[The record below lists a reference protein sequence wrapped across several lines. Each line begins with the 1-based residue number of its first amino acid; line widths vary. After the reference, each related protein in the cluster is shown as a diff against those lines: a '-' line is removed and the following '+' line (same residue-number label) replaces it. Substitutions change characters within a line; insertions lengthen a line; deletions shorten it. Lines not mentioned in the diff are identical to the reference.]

1 MPIMQIIAGAGPFG
15 NTPNTTWTINGTA
28 VAYYNSVSGYNEGA
42 WITDTAFGSWS
53 YTLGDGS
60 QVTNKGKFWNP
71 TVDDGP
77 GGPAGSPS
85 QIRYTFAG
93 NGIQGYSNARLRA
106 NTHDDPFAQRRVK
119 YNTSS
124 GTTTISTG
132 GNTTQWVTVGGNTW
146 YWVECGNYGG
156 GDGGRSPS
164 GMMAVE
170 IDGSLC
176 VDPDYASYGG

>member
-1 MPIMQIIAGAGPFG
+1 MSMIQIVAGTGPFG
-15 NTPNTTWTINGTA
+15 GVPVDWTINGSV
-28 VAYYNSVSGYNEGA
+28 VATKDDANSYNLGS
-42 WITDTAFGSWS
+42 WITSTSFGSWS
-53 YTLGDGS
+53 ATNGNS
-60 QVTNKGKFWNP
+60 AQVTNKGRFWNP

-77 GGPAGSPS
+77 GGPSGNPG

-93 NGIQGYSNARLRA
+93 NGIQGYTNARVRA
-106 NTHDDPFAQRRVK
+106 NTHDDGFAQRRVK

-124 GTTTISTG
+124 GTTTIQTG
-132 GNTTQWVTVGGNTW
+132 GNSTNWYTVGGNTW

-156 GDGGRSPS
+156 GDGNRSPS

-170 IDGSLC
+170 IDGYLC